1 MAIWI
6 YKKHPDHNL
15 DGENYPHFRN
25 TADKFNYIKKDL
37 VDLKKEIKLHV
48 TRLSFDTARLI
59 LSIKKFFNTGHPSQI
74 AGIMSASDEY
84 FKYEFWFVVG
94 WSFGSNEEV
103 VILELKLD
111 YWLTYWPLKFNKA
124 LVRVSRKHMIRFTKD
139 STKEKH
145 TLDFNKTNRQL
156 QIPEKT
162 TPPNILDW
170 NADSA
175 YPYLNIVPM
184 AHLMIGIVF
193 TPIGGTDTEEFKDNN
208 FFVHL
213 GDNRPRR
220 QMGFLIFSKYNEPSI
235 NTWLS
240 FPGITQTFYF
250 FMDARDIHIVTFP
263 IIKPSGAGDKFVG
276 DYELDLREHP
286 IPTPEQKW
294 PTLDFVRKLNVVH
307 ARDWESISNFTT
319 SLYKTLGVFL
329 VELTTLSRM
338 DNVKPENNFRLT
350 IDSNGKVFWVFKDY
364 YTKIQ
369 LVSLKSFITACLA
382 SSDTGLVT
390 NQPIRKWKNVYF
402 TTLNIFNKYMN
413 VQKQNKK
420 NFFEVS
426 LGVDDFFKQKVIK
439 KNTPVKWLRKLKLWS
454 NFKYLVMYQNEN
466 HEIKP
471 HLWKKLNEIKYDF
484 GWFLTINNSYF
495 IAEPHNLDLQ
505 PSNKKYNIV
514 MMNHT
519 TLPNYTD
526 GSLEF
531 YQKQG
536 VSYETGINQA
546 KYMFNWAKKYNQFQ
560 QAKVPFE
567 AVTGTVNSAI
577 GSFFTG
583 TTIGQGQTPNKL
595 GAVGAGF
602 GAVKGAIAGG
612 FNIAEMKLMNERREK
627 QAYYALKTLQAKQ
640 EDIFNQPTTT
650 HSNDKVEIS
659 YWLITDIILPRL
671 VTMVPTD
678 ADLIAQAKLYHKFGN
693 LNDQDEVVDLNNE
706 WNRRC
711 WNFWEIH
718 NIEQAIVKDKLNYMV
733 VTFFN
738 NLFNKGVRLWNVFNE
753 EVVFNDYSLENWESK
768 LLADEK

>member
-94 WSFGSNEEV
+94 WSFGSNEDV

-124 LVRVSRKHMIRFTKD
+124 LVRVNRKHMRRFTKD
-139 STKEKH
+139 STKENH
-145 TLDFNKTNRQL
+145 TVDFNKTNRQL

-162 TPPNILDW
+162 TPPNIL
-170 NADSA
+170 N
-175 YPYLNIVPM
+175 LNDETIIPELFVHTGW
-184 AHLMIGIVF
+184 AAEYALMIGIVF
-193 TPIGGTDTEEFKDNN
+193 TPIGGTNIKEFKDNN
-208 FFVHL
+208 FFIHL
-213 GDNRPRR
+213 SDNRPGQ
-220 QMGFLIFSKYNEPSI
+220 QMGFLIFGKYNEPSI

-250 FMDARDIHIVTFP
+250 FMNAEDIHTVTFP
-263 IIKPSGAGDKFVG
+263 INTPGGGEYKFVG
-276 DYELDLREHP
+276 EYALNSSSS
-286 IPTPEQKW
+286 KW
-294 PTLDFVRKLNVVH
+294 PTLDFKYKLNAVC
-307 ARDWESISNFTT
+307 ARNWRSVSNTFT
-319 SLYKTLGVFL
+319 SLYKTLAIFL

-338 DNVKPENNFRLT
+338 DNEKPKGAINLQ
-350 IDSNGKVFWVFKDY
+350 IDSNGKVFWDSSSWKI
-364 YTKIQ
+364 TKIQ
-369 LVSLKSFITACLA
+369 LVSLKSFITASVA
-382 SSDTGLVT
+382 SSDGDIVT
-390 NQPIRKWKNVYF
+390 DQPIRKWHNVYF
-402 TTLNIFNKYMN
+402 TTINIFNKYI
-413 VQKQNKK
+413 
-420 NFFEVS
+420 E
-426 LGVDDFFKQKVIK
+426 KQKKIRANYLEVFLSFKSLFEKTVIK
-439 KNTPVKWLRKLKLWS
+439 KNTPVKWFRKLKLWS
-454 NFKYLVMYQNEN
+454 NFKYLINFQNEN

-471 HLWKKLNEIKYDF
+471 HLWPDPDKIKYNF

-495 IAEPHNLDLQ
+495 IAEPDNLDLQ
-505 PSNKKYNIV
+505 PHNKKYNIV
-514 MMNHT
+514 MTNHT

-536 VSYETGINQA
+536 VTYETGINQA
-546 KYMFNWAKKYNQFQ
+546 KYMFNWAKRYNQFQ
-560 QAKVPFE
+560 EAKVPFE
-567 AVTGTVNSAI
+567 SVTGTINSSI

-583 TTIGQGQTPNKL
+583 TTIGQGAIPNKL

-602 GAVKGAIAGG
+602 GAIKGAIAGG

-640 EDIFNQPTTT
+640 EDIFNQPATT
-650 HSNDKVEIS
+650 HTNDKVEIS
-659 YWLITDIILPRL
+659 YQMISKYVDPYI

-733 VTFFN
+733 ITFFN